1 MNQQTVTVD
10 LGDRSYPV
18 EIGSGT
24 RYRLAEHIPANARKV
39 AIVTQESIGIEVD
52 SGVDQRVFHIGQGE
66 EHKTIDT
73 IERLTREW
81 TQWGLNRNDVVVGV
95 GGGIVTDVA
104 GFAASVY
111 HRGIPVIHVAT
122 SLLGQIDAAIG
133 GKTGVNL
140 AEGKNLV
147 GTYWQPRAVLCDVD
161 TLETLPARHYRA
173 GLGELAK
180 YHFLD
185 DGQMNELSTADLI
198 DGRLAADELIE
209 RVVASVQLKAN
220 AVMGDEREGGSRALL
235 NYGHTLGHALET
247 LGNHELLH
255 GEAVAIGIAYA
266 AEVALDMGRID
277 AARVEQHRAV
287 LAGYDLPMLPPGAP
301 RFDDIAPL
309 LARDKKALDG
319 ITFIL
324 DSAQGCEVVT
334 GVDIDLLAASYERFV
349 S

>member
-1 MNQQTVTVD
+1 MDSSTVNVD
-10 LGDRSYPV
+10 LGTRSYPV
-18 EIGSGT
+18 EIGFGVRS
-24 RYRLAEHIPANARKV
+24 KV
-39 AIVTQESIGIEVD
+39 LDHMAPSVRRVAVVTQASIGVELDFGDVE
-52 SGVDQRVFHIGQGE
+52 SRVFTIGQGE
-66 EHKTIDT
+66 DHKTIST
-73 IERLTREW
+73 IETLCRQWAE
-81 TQWGLNRNDVVVGV
+81 WGLNRNDVVVGI

-104 GFAASVY
+104 GFAASVF
-111 HRGIPVIHVAT
+111 HRGLPVIQVPT

-140 AEGKNLV
+140 PEGKNLV
-147 GTYWQPRAVLCDVD
+147 GTYWQPLAVLCDV
-161 TLETLPARHYRA
+161 ETLATLPERHYRA

-185 DGQMNELSTADLI
+185 NDSTRDPAVLD
-198 DGRLAADELIE
+198 DGRLSVGDIVD
-209 RVVASVQLKAN
+209 RVAWSVQLKAD
-220 AVMGDEREGGSRALL
+220 AVSADEREGGRRALL

-266 AEVALDMGRID
+266 AEVALEMGRID
-277 AARVEQHRAV
+277 EARVGYHRAI
-287 LAGYDLPMLPPGAP
+287 LGGYDLPMTPPGSP
-301 RFDDIAPL
+301 SFDDLAPL

-324 DSAQGCEVVT
+324 DGPQGAEVVEKVET
-334 GVDIDLLAASYERFV
+334 SVLASSYERFI